1 MIVDP
6 AMPVAD
12 IATRHP
18 LATRVFSRHGLDFC
32 CGGHEPLAETCVEK
46 DLDLDQLMAE
56 LEAELGASEDSE
68 RRWDQ
73 ASTPELI
80 AHIISFYHE
89 PLREELPRLELMA
102 KKVQR
107 VHGDKDPAMFDGML
121 ATFLAIQA
129 DISQHLD
136 VEEQTLFPA
145 FLAGSNGGET
155 MQSIEAEHVELGV
168 LLRDLRTLTK
178 DYVVPEEACNT
189 WRGQWFGLE
198 ELEGAM
204 HRHIHLENHVLHPR
218 MLKA

>member
-46 DLDLDQLMAE
+46 SLDLDQLMAE
-56 LEAELGASEDSE
+56 LEIELNSGDDTE
-68 RRWDQ
+68 RRWDE
-73 ASTPELI
+73 ATTPELI
-80 AHIISFYHE
+80 AHIISAYHE
-89 PLREELPRLELMA
+89 PLREELPRLEFMA
-102 KKVQR
+102 RKVNR
-107 VHGDKDPAMFDGML
+107 VHGDKDPAMFDGIL
-121 ATFLAIQA
+121 KTYLAIKA

-136 VEEQTLFPA
+136 VEEETLFPA
-145 FLAGSNGGET
+145 ILAGSNDGAT
-155 MQSIEAEHVELGV
+155 MQEIEREHEDLGG
-168 LLRDLRTLTK
+168 LLRSLRSFAK

-189 WRGQWFGLE
+189 WRGLLVGLE
-198 ELEGAM
+198 ELERAT

-218 MLKA
+218 ARLA